1 MQKEVRRLLNPG
13 ELQVNID
20 SVKTTAVGNVVISCD
35 SEDSLNKI
43 KSSLESKCSGEV
55 RVHLPKKILPKVCVK
70 GISNKDLNKD
80 DQAILAEIIARNG
93 MQAYSEG
100 FVRIVKKLHVKNRNG
115 YSDVVIEVS
124 HPVRD
129 IIVSKTFLYF
139 GFQKCF
145 VEEHYHV
152 TRCFKCSKF
161 GHISKNCKN
170 SDFSCFKCS
179 ANHDPK
185 SCNSTIRNVA
195 TVSRQMIDIKQVFLL
210 IIGQMI
216 LIALAI
222 IEYMKP

>member
-100 FVRIVKKLHVKNRNG
+100 FVRIVKKLDVKNRNG
-115 YSDVVIEVS
+115 YSEVVIEVS

-129 IIVSKTFLYF
+129 IILVKP
-139 GFQKCF
+139 G
-145 VEEHYHV
+145 
-152 TRCFKCSKF
+152 
-161 GHISKNCKN
+161 CKV
-170 SDFSCFKCS
+170 KYRIV
-179 ANHDPK
+179 K
-185 SCNSTIRNVA
+185 YIL
-195 TVSRQMIDIKQVFLL
+195 MDIQL
-210 IIGQMI
+210 
-216 LIALAI
+216 
-222 IEYMKP
+222 